1 MFQIS
6 PSENNIEEFYVYL
19 YQEYQ
24 VAVAEMEE
32 MRFDLKWMA
41 IPERLQIINLSR
53 AQFQEYLRELALIGE
68 LINDVIYNTSN
79 PTTRAVGTK
88 CKELCHVLQKLA
100 QRVISRIDRVESN
113 LIFCDNKFIA
123 LH

>member
-24 VAVAEMEE
+24 VAVTEMEK
-32 MRFDLKWMA
+32 MRFDLQWMA

-53 AQFQEYLRELALIGE
+53 AQFQKYLEELTLIGG
-68 LINDVIYNTSN
+68 LIDDVIYNTST
-79 PTTRAVGTK
+79 PTTRALGIK
-88 CKELCHVLQKLA
+88 CKELCNVLQKLA
-100 QRVISRIDRVESN
+100 RRVISKVNRVESN
-113 LIFCDNKFIA
+113 LIFCDNKLAA
-123 LH
+123 LN